1 MTPID
6 VYSDEE
12 EALPRR
18 RSLLRL
24 IPACAMLAAT
34 SAPAAAE
41 PGGLLVR
48 VCSGE
53 PGEYVTMVLPIG
65 DARDDAPGRHEKA
78 PCHAA
83 CPAAALRET
92 RKTAD

>member
-1 MTPID
+1 MTPVD
-6 VYSDEE
+6 LYDDDEVT
-12 EALPRR
+12 PRR

-24 IPACAMLAAT
+24 VPALAMLAAT
-34 SAPAAAE
+34 SAPASAE

-53 PGEYVTMVLPIG
+53 PGDYVIVLLPVG
-65 DARDDAPGRHEKA
+65 EPRDDAPGRHEQA

-83 CPAAALRET
+83 CPAALRET
-92 RKTAD
+92 RKTAG